1 LDSFLLL
8 LGHRL
13 AASGSK
19 DQVVEALTKSFEGEE
34 LASTATATNVR
45 IGAARLLCEIQGE
58 GAINTLLPVVEKG
71 NTQFRAGVLDAIAK
85 IPGDNVTQAL
95 VGRLK
100 AVGAAD
106 LKVEFLHALAKRK
119 DAAARPAVIDA
130 SKNDDANVSSA
141 AIEALVSLGRDEA
154 IAPLVAMVV
163 AGGAEAKTAAETLA
177 RMPGDKAL
185 GAAAEALGSASAK
198 GKTALLE
205 LLAVRGATAQ
215 KEAVLKETSDA
226 DGSVRQAAFKAME
239 KVGSEGDAARLIEL
253 AVAAKDDADASAALK
268 AAAACAAHGEDA
280 DQRSAAFVAALANV
294 KGPRRAALERAVAK
308 VGGSKALVIVVEDL
322 KSNDKAVRQ
331 GALEALS
338 EWQGAEAVPALLDA
352 AQSGDADQQV
362 TAIRGAVR
370 VLSAAKSMPAGEKA
384 AAYGKALSAAKR
396 PEEKKM
402 ILGALGAERGQA
414 YFDLAAS
421 MLDEGGLK
429 AEASLAVI
437 KTALP
442 EQKGKGGLKGP
453 KVAEALQKAIPDCP
467 DGGLKAD
474 AERYLKTLQKK

>member
-1 LDSFLLL
+1 
-8 LGHRL
+8 
-13 AASGSK
+13 
-19 DQVVEALTKSFEGEE
+19 
-34 LASTATATNVR
+34 
-45 IGAARLLCEIQGE
+45 
-58 GAINTLLPVVEKG
+58 
-71 NTQFRAGVLDAIAK
+71 
-85 IPGDNVTQAL
+85 
-95 VGRLK
+95 
-100 AVGAAD
+100 
-106 LKVEFLHALAKRK
+106 
-119 DAAARPAVIDA
+119 
-130 SKNDDANVSSA
+130 
-141 AIEALVSLGRDEA
+141 
-154 IAPLVAMVV
+154 
-163 AGGAEAKTAAETLA
+163 
-177 RMPGDKAL
+177 
-185 GAAAEALGSASAK
+185 
-198 GKTALLE
+198 
-205 LLAVRGATAQ
+205 
-215 KEAVLKETSDA
+215 
-226 DGSVRQAAFKAME
+226 
-239 KVGSEGDAARLIEL
+239 
-253 AVAAKDDADASAALK
+253 
-268 AAAACAAHGEDA
+268 
-280 DQRSAAFVAALANV
+280 
-294 KGPRRAALERAVAK
+294 